1 MLIEKSKQV
10 RERTKKEQERAE
22 RGGGRNSEIDSASL
36 RDADGQS
43 VASLS
48 ALGGYGSQRIDLKK
62 VEMINQNI
70 QQVLISKIPLEAMQQ
85 VLKTYKQAFKNIAR
99 ITIFVINRYLQAYV
113 FKDMHEHKRFYKA
126 I

>member
-10 RERTKKEQERAE
+10 RDRTKKEQEKEKA
-22 RGGGRNSEIDSASL
+22 GAGRNSEIDSASL
-36 RDADGQS
+36 KDIEGHS

-48 ALGGYGSQRIDLKK
+48 ALGGYASQRIDIKK

-70 QQVLISKIPLEAMQQ
+70 QQVLISKHPLEAMQQ

-99 ITIFVINRYLQAYV
+99 ITIFVVNRYLQAYV
-113 FKDMHEHKRFYKA
+113 FKDMHE
-126 I
+126 